1 MEITSD
7 LKGQI
12 INKDIKINE
21 MNKKIINQE
30 NEIKKIKEKISIVN
44 KNIIEKQNLMNEY
57 NKKEKEILF
66 KEFKVKID
74 K

>member
-12 INKDIKINE
+12 IDKDIKINE

-44 KNIIEKQNLMNEY
+44 KNIIQK
-57 NKKEKEILF
+57 LF
-66 KEFKVKID
+66 PRKIIII
-74 K
+74 KIY